1 MSRGRAGIRGN
12 RSTPATV
19 IGSVLLLLLYALP
32 LYWLVTTS
40 LKSLDDV
47 FADSASLFFVPT
59 FQAYIDVWNG
69 GFVNSALN
77 SVIIAVLTTAIVLLI
92 GIPTAYG
99 LARANGAVVS
109 IGLGLLM
116 VLQMV
121 PSTSSLIPLYRL
133 LAQSHLT
140 GTFLGVAIASAAA
153 TLPFAV
159 LLLRPFFS
167 AVPVAIEEAAAI
179 DGAGRMQRFF
189 LIVLPI
195 CRNGIA
201 TVGTLAFIGAWGEFL
216 FAITFLT
223 DPNQYPVSALLAQQ
237 VSTYG
242 INWPG
247 LMAVSVFVSIPTVLI
262 FLFGQRML
270 IGGITM
276 GSVR

>member
-1 MSRGRAGIRGN
+1 MSRVGVRGN
-12 RSTPATV
+12 RSTPVSV
-19 IGSVLLLLLYALP
+19 IGSILLLLLYALP
-32 LYWLVTTS
+32 LYWLITTS

-47 FADSASLFFVPT
+47 FADSASLFFMPT
-59 FQAYIDVWNG
+59 IQAYLDVWNG

-77 SVIIAVLTTAIVLLI
+77 SIIIAVLTTAIVLLV
-92 GIPTAYG
+92 GVPTAYG
-99 LARANGAVVS
+99 LARTNGVVVS
-109 IGLGLLM
+109 IALGLLM

-121 PSTSSLIPLYRL
+121 PATSSLIPLYRL

-140 GTFLGVAIASAAA
+140 GTFVGVAIASAAA
-153 TLPFAV
+153 TLPFSV

-167 AVPVAIEEAAAI
+167 AVPVAVEEAAAI
-179 DGAGRMQRFF
+179 DGAGRIQRFF

>member
-1 MSRGRAGIRGN
+1 MSRVGVRGN
-12 RSTPATV
+12 RATPVSV
-19 IGSVLLLLLYALP
+19 IGSILLLLLYALP
-32 LYWLVTTS
+32 LYWLITTS

-47 FADSASLFFVPT
+47 FADSASLFFMPT
-59 FQAYIDVWNG
+59 IQAYLDVWNG

-77 SVIIAVLTTAIVLLI
+77 SIIIAVLTTAIVLLV
-92 GIPTAYG
+92 GVPTAYG
-99 LARANGAVVS
+99 LARTNGVVVS
-109 IGLGLLM
+109 IALGLLM

-121 PSTSSLIPLYRL
+121 PATSSLIPLYRL

-140 GTFLGVAIASAAA
+140 GTFVGVAIASAAA
-153 TLPFAV
+153 TLPFSV

-167 AVPVAIEEAAAI
+167 AVPVAVEEAAAI
-179 DGAGRMQRFF
+179 DGAGRIQRFF

>member
-1 MSRGRAGIRGN
+1 MTRVGLRGSG
-12 RSTPATV
+12 STPVTV
-19 IGSVLLLLLYALP
+19 IGSIALLVCYALP

-40 LKSLDDV
+40 FKDLNDV

-59 FQAYIDVWNG
+59 VQAYVDVWNG
-69 GFVNSALN
+69 GFVSSAWNSI
-77 SVIIAVLTTAIVLLI
+77 VIAVLATLVVLAI

-99 LARANGAVVS
+99 LARVNGVIVS

-140 GTFLGVAIASAAA
+140 GTFLGVALADAAA
-153 TLPFAV
+153 ALPFAV
-159 LLLRPFFS
+159 LLLRPFFAS
-167 AVPVAIEEAAAI
+167 VPVAIEEAAAI
-179 DGAGRMQRFF
+179 DGAGRLQRFF
-189 LIVLPI
+189 LIVLPV

-201 TVGTLAFIGAWGEFL
+201 TVGTLTFIGAWGEFL

-223 DPNQYPVSALLAQQ
+223 DPTQYPVSALLAQQ

-247 LMAVSVFVSIPTVLI
+247 LMAVSVLVSIPTVLI

>member
-1 MSRGRAGIRGN
+1 MSRIAVRGN
-12 RSTPATV
+12 RATPVTV
-19 IGSVLLLLLYALP
+19 VGSVLLLLVYALP
-32 LYWLVTTS
+32 LYWLVATS
-40 LKSLDDV
+40 LKDLDDV

-59 FQAYIDVWNG
+59 VQAYIDVWNG
-69 GFVNSALN
+69 GFVNSATN
-77 SVIIAVLTTAIVLLI
+77 SLVIAVLTTIIVLVI
-92 GIPTAYG
+92 GVPTAYG
-99 LARANGAVVS
+99 LARANGLVVS
-109 IGLGLLM
+109 IALGLLM

-159 LLLRPFFS
+159 LLLRPFFT

-189 LIVLPI
+189 LIVVPI

-223 DPNQYPVSALLAQQ
+223 DPAQYPVSALLAQQ

-270 IGGITM
+270 VGGITM

>member
-1 MSRGRAGIRGN
+1 MSRIAIRGN
-12 RSTPATV
+12 RATPATV
-19 IGSVLLLLLYALP
+19 VGSVLLLLVYALP
-32 LYWLVTTS
+32 LYWLVATS
-40 LKSLDDV
+40 LKDLDDV

-59 FQAYIDVWNG
+59 VQAYIDVWNG
-69 GFVNSALN
+69 GFVNSATN
-77 SVIIAVLTTAIVLLI
+77 SLIIAVLTTVIVLVI
-92 GIPTAYG
+92 GVPTAYG
-99 LARANGAVVS
+99 LARANGLVVS
-109 IGLGLLM
+109 IALGLLM

-133 LAQSHLT
+133 LAQSNLT

-159 LLLRPFFS
+159 LLLRPFFT

-223 DPNQYPVSALLAQQ
+223 DPAQYPVSALLAQQ

-270 IGGITM
+270 VGGITM